1 MVNSG
6 AHGAHGAHG
15 PRRFPFALVRF
26 AAALSLLVAAGATMS
41 TPAFAGAPDSIDGP
55 VLATVLR
62 IVDGDTITVSARIW
76 LGQRIET
83 QVRLA
88 GVDAPEL
95 RGRCARERD
104 LAVRARD
111 FAEARLNGRTVL
123 LRDIRFG
130 NYAGRVVARVELA
143 AGDDFAG
150 DLIAAG
156 LARSYGGGARNSWC
170 ARTRPD

>member
-1 MVNSG
+1 
-6 AHGAHGAHG
+6 
-15 PRRFPFALVRF
+15 
-26 AAALSLLVAAGATMS
+26 MS

-130 NYAGRVVARVELA
+130 KYAGRVVARVELA

-150 DLIAAG
+150 DDFAGDLIAAG
-156 LARSYGGGARNSWC
+156 LARAYGGGARNSWC
-170 ARTRPD
+170 AHARPD